1 MFFVAKRNI
10 CIFNYNIFLM
20 QPRVETLLEK
30 KLVGKFVTMSLAD
43 NKTAMLW
50 QSFMPKRNEIKNKIG
65 NQFISMEVYNEPL
78 RPRDMNQ
85 QFQKW
90 AAVEVS
96 DHETIPVEMTTFNLK
111 GGLYAVFD
119 YKGLD
124 TDIQIFIYIF
134 GTWLPNS
141 NYILDNRPHFQ
152 VLGEKYKRNDP
163 TSEEEIWIPVK
174 NKI

>member
-1 MFFVAKRNI
+1 
-10 CIFNYNIFLM
+10 M
-20 QPRVETLLEK
+20 QPRIETLLEK
-30 KLVGKFVTMSLAD
+30 KLVGKFVTMSLSN
-43 NKTAMLW
+43 NKTAALW
-50 QSFMPKRNEIKNKIG
+50 QSFMPKRSEIKYKLN
-65 NQFISMEVYNEPL
+65 NEFISMEVYNEPL
-78 RPRDMNQ
+78 RVGDMNQ

-96 DHETIPVEMTTFNLK
+96 NTENIPAEMTTFDLK
-111 GGLYAVFD
+111 AGSYAVFD

-141 NYILDNRPHFQ
+141 NYVLDHRPHFQ

-174 NKI
+174 MKN